1 MLKNVKILCGP
12 LWKRLDCCTNW
23 ESVDNDMVQHTISKH
38 SSSKSSST
46 LWPHPLKPLSRISHT
61 WASIIFHLVP
71 PWRHSCFH
79 AASILLPYC
88 FPTASMPLSGQPRPF
103 PAPPPFFAA
112 LPTRAK
118 CPRVAFLFSPQ
129 TVMHLGTSGPNWISC
144 GVKEK
149 QENHSCILS
158 IDVTRR
164 EATRRSNLNFHVSSW
179 EKRG

>member
-1 MLKNVKILCGP
+1 MTSPFKATIAHFPHLGFHYLPFGP
-12 LWKRLDCCTNW
+12 
-23 ESVDNDMVQHTISKH
+23 
-38 SSSKSSST
+38 
-46 LWPHPLKPLSRISHT
+46 PLAALLLPCR
-61 WASIIFHLVP
+61 
-71 PWRHSCFH
+71 FH

-88 FPTASMPLSGQPRPF
+88 FHTASMPLSGQPRPF

-112 LPTRAK
+112 LPARAK

-179 EKRG
+179 EKRGKLYWNSGRAYQEGIAHWIHRHPH